1 MDIGCLVAARAAL
14 SRLRARVI
22 VRVQPTR
29 EDRMA
34 KTVHM
39 PEPSIPEG
47 PSPRW
52 IERWLDAR
60 ALLGAFVKAAR
71 KDPLRDAAEA
81 LERDGAVVFAAAP
94 GWPRP
99 PVINGFIPDVYAV
112 YEDHE
117 ILLELDDEA
126 PASEGSEPPALR
138 RGDAFAAWAV
148 EAEGREYQQIAAPG
162 ARGKA

>member
-1 MDIGCLVAARAAL
+1 MDIGCRGAARAAL
-14 SRLRARVI
+14 SLPETRVI
-22 VRVQPTR
+22 VHVQRTR

-34 KTVHM
+34 KTAHM
-39 PEPSIPEG
+39 PESSVPEG
-47 PSPRW
+47 RGPRW

-71 KDPLRDAAEA
+71 KDPLLDAAEA

-117 ILLELDDEA
+117 LLLEVDDEA
-126 PASEGSEPPALR
+126 PASEAPTLR

-148 EAEGREYQQIAAPG
+148 ASEGREYQQIVVPG
-162 ARGKA
+162 GRGKA